1 MRLKIQLSRPT
12 LLAFKSFK
20 SIVYGDENLN
30 ATNGYILGVALK
42 ELLPIIS
49 STNDIENLDLVDRI
63 EWKELLGKSI
73 LNVTD
78 SDDKE
83 IVRTRTTLTIESSVY
98 NALNVL
104 QNQFLTIFDTKR
116 IYRAFVVKMV
126 LFAAI
131 DKRTNN
137 LNK

>member
-49 STNDIENLDLVDRI
+49 STNDIENLDLVDKI
-63 EWKELLGKSI
+63 EWKELLEKFI
-73 LNVTD
+73 PNVTD
-78 SDDKE
+78 SNDTE
-83 IVRTRTTLTIESSVY
+83 TVRTRTTLTIEHSVY

-104 QNQFLTIFDTKR
+104 QNQFLKIFDAQR
-116 IYRAFVVKMV
+116 IYRAFVVKMI

-131 DKRTNN
+131 DKRIEN
-137 LNK
+137 LNE